1 MDIGAIKD
9 GLASFAEYGIMALLV
24 AGFSFGIYATFL
36 SNPAY
41 QKTLYISINSF
52 PLKSFYQT
60 GIFYNYSKSTSV
72 VFYGESQS
80 NGTGCIY
87 EVVINSTKIITN
99 PVQVEKIYYNSTNF
113 ECLNGSY
120 VKIPFG
126 YTLLCPNVINSSV

>member
-1 MDIGAIKD
+1 MELEAIKD

-52 PLKSFYQT
+52 PLKGFYQT
-60 GIFYNYSKSTSV
+60 GIFYNYSSTSE
-72 VFYGESQS
+72 VFYGEAQS
-80 NGTGCIY
+80 NGTACIY

-113 ECLNGSY
+113 EYLNGSY

-126 YTLLCPNVINSSV
+126 YTLLCPNIINSSV